1 MVLSEPAARP
11 TVLWVTPAAEV
22 GGVTRHVLDV
32 ARAGIPGWRLVVLC
46 PEGEL
51 AERLRAAGCA
61 VVTGPVAPADGART
75 AVATIRRVARSL
87 GPDVLHTH
95 LAFADLS
102 GVAAVAGLRSAAGRR
117 IRVVSTEHGIG
128 GVRGMY
134 QRSALRARGTVAAH
148 RARLRRT
155 DHVIAVSAS
164 TREQVLAQWGSGAP
178 VTVIR
183 HGLERCDPVPP
194 VPPVAGLRVLS
205 LSRLA
210 PEKRIDATLRAFAL
224 VLGERADA
232 RLTVAGEGQ
241 LREELT
247 RLAAELGLADAV
259 TFAGTVEPGPAL
271 AAHDVVV
278 QLSRWENLSYTLLDA
293 AARGLGVVASS
304 VGGNAEIVPA
314 RCLVEPE
321 DTAGVAARIL
331 EQGLDLAARPS
342 SASVAGSVDDMTAA
356 IAAVYAGAVR
366 GTGEA
371 R

>member
-11 TVLWVTPAAEV
+11 TALWVTPAAEV

-95 LAFADLS
+95 LAFADLT
-102 GVAAVAGLRSAAGRR
+102 GAAAVAGLRSAAGRR

-134 QRSALRARGTVAAH
+134 QRSELRARGTVAAH

-155 DHVIAVSAS
+155 DHVIAVCTS

-194 VPPVAGLRVLS
+194 VAGLRVLS

-210 PEKRIDATLRAFAL
+210 PEKRVDQTLRAFAL

-232 RLTVAGEGQ
+232 RLTVAGEGP

-247 RLAAELGLADAV
+247 RLVAELGLADAV

-293 AARGLGVVASS
+293 AARGLGVVASP

-314 RCLVEPE
+314 RCLVDPE

-342 SASVAGSVDDMTAA
+342 SASVAGSVDDMTEA